1 MSNNKKLSPVYNR
14 ADLNASQTR
23 SPILVTSLDKSD
35 IDGMEGKDPGS
46 GALCKTH
53 ARSGREDH
61 SSRSP
66 VRIAAIG
73 GIKEETRI
81 VPLLTEPDEE

>member
-14 ADLNASQTR
+14 ADVNMPSNR

-46 GALCKTH
+46 AALCKSH

-66 VRIAAIG
+66 VRIAATG
-73 GIKEETRI
+73 GRK
-81 VPLLTEPDEE
+81 